1 MLDLYDL
8 VRVSEFALGVGEESF
23 RVRLELARS
32 RSSRRTFR
40 ASVRRAELYR
50 IQSAFPLKDGRPAHE
65 PSDEIVLVDWS
76 GILRRFREPFSAPSV
91 AEAERLVLDEVD
103 AWLCHSRG
111 ECEGD
116 ANHIWAECR
125 GGRRTPDR

>member
-8 VRVSEFALGVGEESF
+8 VRVSEFDLGLGEESF

-50 IQSAFPLKDGRPAHE
+50 IQSTFPLKHGRPQHE
-65 PSDEIVLVDWS
+65 QSDEMALVDWS
-76 GILRRFREPFSAPSV
+76 GILRLFREPFSAPSV
-91 AEAERLVLDEVD
+91 AAAERLVLGEVD
-103 AWLCHSRG
+103 ASLCHSRG

-116 ANHIWAECR
+116 ANHTWGECR
-125 GGRRTPDR
+125 GGRRTP